1 MAKRR
6 AKSAQTVRTLSRKRN
21 NSIIVH
27 KHTKTSVGCQ
37 PADVS
42 FIIIA
47 GGVRP
52 LNTLQAVFLD
62 LDGTLYNGQYKIEY
76 AERLIQRLRHA
87 GIPFLF
93 LTNNSSRT
101 PQMVAEHLCELGIE
115 AKPGEVYNSAQ
126 AAATYVIEQGTVVYP
141 PRVYCIGEIG
151 MRTAL
156 LDAGAKLISE
166 EDTHTPDFVVQGID
180 RQLTYDK
187 LKRAV
192 QHILNGATFILTNP
206 DLLLPWNQQFVPGA
220 GSIGAM
226 LEAATGVKPVVIGK
240 PSAIIMRYA
249 LAKMSAS
256 SFDEVLMIGD
266 NLRTDIA
273 AAHAVGCR
281 SALVLTGVAQ
291 AHNVDALIAT
301 SGVMPDAIYPDLK
314 SLADEWLQPESPRG
328 V

>member
-1 MAKRR
+1 MR
-6 AKSAQTVRTLSRKRN
+6 
-21 NSIIVH
+21 

-76 AERLIQRLRHA
+76 AERLIQRLRLA

-115 AKPGEVYNSAQ
+115 AHASEVYNSAQ
-126 AAATYVIEQGTVVYP
+126 AAATYVSEQWRERQSAEQQAAQATTLRP

-156 LDAGAKLISE
+156 LDAGAELISE
-166 EDTHTPDFVVQGID
+166 EATHTPDFVVQGID

-192 QHILNGATFILTNP
+192 QHILQGATFVLTNP

-240 PSAIIMRYA
+240 PSPIIMRYA
-249 LAKMSAS
+249 LAKLHVS
-256 SFDEVLMIGD
+256 SFAEVLMVGD

-291 AHNVDALIAT
+291 AHNVDALMAD
-301 SGVMPDAIYPDLK
+301 SGVTPDAIYPDLQ
-314 SLADEWLQPESPRG
+314 SLADAWLPQSQRKETD
-328 V
+328 VL